1 VGWLRRR
8 KETLNEKLMREAGLS
23 AVFDDA
29 AEPAAFPPDP
39 PPPRFQAPGSGSW
52 ASEHAFLLRPR
63 EHDFFRPVVAHGIEG
78 EQVSFDVLPD
88 GTVLV
93 EQEEGDTTLAP
104 LADAVEEELP
114 PPYRAR
120 AVRQGVDLW
129 AVGARKIEVVSLPGQ
144 NGEKLEL
151 VMRDGGR
158 TLTVDGKVEFGSV
171 HALEELAGARSED
184 YVVRAERLDGD
195 WWEVK
200 IDPL

>member
-1 VGWLRRR
+1 
-8 KETLNEKLMREAGLS
+8 MREAGLS
-23 AVFDDA
+23 SWIDDEA
-29 AEPAAFPPDP
+29 GPAALPSEAPQP
-39 PPPRFQAPGSGSW
+39 AFQVPGSGSW

-93 EQEEGDTTLAP
+93 DEEAGDTTLAP
-104 LADAVEEELP
+104 LADAVEEELS
-114 PPYRAR
+114 PPYRAH

-129 AVGARKIEVVSLPGQ
+129 AVGARKLEVVSLPGQ
-144 NGEKLEL
+144 SGEKLEL

-171 HALEELAGARSED
+171 PALEEVAGARSED
-184 YVVRAERLDGD
+184 YVVRTERLDGD